1 MECITGAKWVNVTV
15 HDIPRRKSEK
25 LKSELI
31 AESNRAER
39 DESNTPNPI
48 ILFQLLKKLLVFYTE
63 P

>member
-1 MECITGAKWVNVTV
+1 MTM

-31 AESNRAER
+31 AESNIAER